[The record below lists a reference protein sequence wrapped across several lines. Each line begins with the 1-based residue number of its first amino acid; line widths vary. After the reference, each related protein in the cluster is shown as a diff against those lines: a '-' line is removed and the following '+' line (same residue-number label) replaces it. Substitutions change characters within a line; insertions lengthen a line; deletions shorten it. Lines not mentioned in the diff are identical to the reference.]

1 MSAGPSES
9 APLYRDTRD
18 LTPFRNPVIRTP
30 VRELAGGVT
39 GFVSGVV
46 GRRDRGTLAIEGT
59 VPRLQRMPGKAARS
73 VHDAIF
79 TSTEPDRLI
88 LLARAHP
95 GWAGLCYLMAGLL
108 AYRHGSFLRASE
120 LLQRGLSTRNDDDAN
135 SYAAAH
141 LTHVVTKVEVAE
153 RVEVPVLFSEEAVFL
168 ALSHALRET
177 GQPEAA
183 LAALVALPPSLPLAL
198 ARCSLAAALGR
209 DAEVV
214 AETEGLLNADDLSAA
229 LLLVRA
235 RSLRKRGDY
244 AAARAALQ
252 EVLRRR
258 KTDFSLRNDALTDR
272 ALLLLDSGRKSLN
285 PRDWQRRKP
294 AELEAV
300 RAIRK
305 DDEMRK
311 LWEQDWKQLGG
322 D

>member
-9 APLYRDTRD
+9 ASLYRDTRD
-18 LTPFRNPVIRTP
+18 LTPFRSPLIRTP

-46 GRRDRGTLAIEGT
+46 GRRDRGTLTIEGS
-59 VPRLQRMPGKAARS
+59 VPRLQRMPGKEARS

-135 SYAAAH
+135 RYAAAH
-141 LTHVVTKVEVAE
+141 LTHVVTKVEIAE

-198 ARCSLAAALGR
+198 ARCSLAASLGR

-244 AAARAALQ
+244 TAARAALQ

-258 KTDFSLRNDALTDR
+258 KTDFSLRNDAMTDR
-272 ALLLLDSGRKSLN
+272 ALLLLDTGRKSLN

>member
-1 MSAGPSES
+1 MSAGPSQP

-18 LTPFRNPVIRTP
+18 LTPFRRPLIRTP
-30 VRELAGGVT
+30 VRGIADGATAL
-39 GFVSGVV
+39 VSTVL
-46 GRRDRGTLAIEGT
+46 GRHGRGTLAVEGGT
-59 VPRLQRMPGKAARS
+59 PRLQRMPGKAARS

-79 TSTEPDRLI
+79 TSREPDRLI
-88 LLARAHP
+88 LLARTHP

-108 AYRHGSFLRASE
+108 AYRNGSYLRASE

-135 SYAAAH
+135 RYAAAH
-141 LTHVVTKVEVAE
+141 LSHVVTTVEVAE
-153 RVEVPVLFSEEAVFL
+153 RVEVPVLFSEESVFL

-183 LAALVALPPSLPLAL
+183 LAALAALPPSLPLAL
-198 ARCSLAAALGR
+198 ARCSLAASLGR

-214 AETEGLLNADDLSAA
+214 ADTEGLLNADDLSAA

-235 RSLRKRGDY
+235 RSLRRRGEY

-272 ALLLLDSGRKSLN
+272 ALLLLDTGRKSLS
-285 PRDWQRRKP
+285 PLEWQRRKP

-311 LWEQDWKQLGG
+311 IWEQDWKELGG
-322 D
+322 E

>member
-9 APLYRDTRD
+9 APLYRDSRD
-18 LTPFRNPVIRTP
+18 LTPFRSPLIRTP

-39 GFVSGVV
+39 SFVSGVV

-59 VPRLQRMPGKAARS
+59 VPRLHRIPGKAARA

-79 TSTEPDRLI
+79 TSTQPDRLI

-135 SYAAAH
+135 RYAAAH

-198 ARCSLAAALGR
+198 ARCSLVASLGR

-272 ALLLLDSGRKSLN
+272 ALLLLDSGRKSLS

-294 AELEAV
+294 AELETV

-322 D
+322 E

>member
-18 LTPFRNPVIRTP
+18 LTPFRNPLIRTP
-30 VRELAGGVT
+30 VRELAGGVA

-73 VHDAIF
+73 IHDAIF
-79 TSTEPDRLI
+79 TSNQPDRLI
-88 LLARAHP
+88 LLAREHP

-135 SYAAAH
+135 RYAAAH

-198 ARCSLAAALGR
+198 ARCSLAAAPGR